1 MTLLH
6 RRTIMESLAKTMRAT
21 LLVVLATAALTLAA
35 CSSTEQVS
43 LLQVFDTADG
53 SGLRLVFD
61 HPCPQGG
68 PISIVVEETDS
79 EVLVTATATDTH
91 VLDCGGSA
99 SSDVTTTEASLDTPL
114 RGRTVMDGST
124 GEAVQ
129 VEP

>member
-6 RRTIMESLAKTMRAT
+6 RRTIMGSLAKTMRAT
-21 LLVVLATAALTLAA
+21 LLVVLATAALMLAA

-61 HPCPQGG
+61 HPCPEGG
-68 PISIVVEETDS
+68 PISIVVEETES
-79 EVLVTATATDTH
+79 EVLVRATATDTH
-91 VLDCGGSA
+91 VLDCGGSS
-99 SSDVTTTEASLDTPL
+99 SSDVTATEVSLDKPL
-114 RGRTVMDGST
+114 GGRTVIDGST

-129 VEP
+129 IEP